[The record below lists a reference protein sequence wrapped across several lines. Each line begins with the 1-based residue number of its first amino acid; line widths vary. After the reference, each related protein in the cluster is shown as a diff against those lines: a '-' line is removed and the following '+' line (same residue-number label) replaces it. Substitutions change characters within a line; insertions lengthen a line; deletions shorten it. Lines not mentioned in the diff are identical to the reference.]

1 MSVTLALLLVSERAN
16 KLFSRI
22 NPGCREQVVREIQ
35 CAVKE
40 EEGEVVRVRGA
51 GGREQRGR
59 ARIDHLPGVMDSAIS
74 GSGQRRR
81 GVSDFCF
88 SKS

>member
-1 MSVTLALLLVSERAN
+1 M
-16 KLFSRI
+16 
-22 NPGCREQVVREIQ
+22 
-35 CAVKE
+35 
-40 EEGEVVRVRGA
+40 EG
-51 GGREQRGR
+51 QRGR
-59 ARIDHLPGVMDSAIS
+59 ACIDHLPGVMDSAIS

>member
-1 MSVTLALLLVSERAN
+1 M
-16 KLFSRI
+16 
-22 NPGCREQVVREIQ
+22 
-35 CAVKE
+35 
-40 EEGEVVRVRGA
+40 VRVRGA

-59 ARIDHLPGVMDSAIS
+59 ARIDHPPGVMDSAIS

-88 SKS
+88 SMS